1 MNDEQQAVFDA
12 VTSGRSVI
20 MTGAGGV
27 GKTYLLTR
35 IVEWATESNI
45 SYGITATTGAAA
57 ILLGGT
63 TLHSFLGIGLGTK
76 PAAELVRDLTRKR
89 EYGRILYERLRALT
103 ILIID
108 EVSMLNDQLFDL
120 ISDYLSIIR
129 KRPEPFGGVQLVLSG
144 DLFQIPPINGRF
156 FFHADAWKTK
166 GMDNITMRFDLKKS
180 QRHKGDTRFME
191 ILQKLRVGK
200 CTAAALCELQATESN
215 VFEDGIK
222 PSVLYLKNIDVDVLN
237 KHELDKL
244 IDIGALEHVYI
255 LKTSRQ
261 PAAKSWASSSKV
273 PELTRL
279 CIGAQVMLKW
289 NVDMEAGLCNGARG
303 VVLGFTP
310 SGAVRVKFRGIPEK
324 VIDTIKV
331 EHPDDKDIWFKFMPL
346 RLAWAITINVSQG
359 ATLDAAVIDMDI
371 GNASPD
377 FLYGKFYTAISRV
390 RDLKSVMVR
399 NVNPR
404 LFMAHPEALAFTGGG
419 GESLSLEALKI

>member
-1 MNDEQQAVFDA
+1 MNDEQQAVFNA
-12 VTSGRSVI
+12 VTSGRSVV

-35 IVEWATESNI
+35 IVEWAAENNI
-45 SYGITATTGAAA
+45 QYGITATTGAAA

-76 PAAELVRDLTRKR
+76 PAAELARDLMRKR
-89 EYGRILYERLRALT
+89 EYGRILYERLRALN

-129 KRPEPFGGVQLVLSG
+129 KCPEPFGGVQLVLSG

-156 FFHADAWKTK
+156 FFHADAWKNKTR
-166 GMDNITMRFDLKKS
+166 GTMRFDLKKS
-180 QRHKGDTRFME
+180 QRHKGDARFME
-191 ILQKLRVGK
+191 ILQKLRIGE
-200 CTAAALCELQATESN
+200 CTAAALCELQATETN

-237 KHELDKL
+237 KHELDRL
-244 IDIGALEHVYI
+244 IDIGALEYAYM
-255 LKTSRQ
+255 LKTSRH

-289 NVDMEAGLCNGARG
+289 NINMDAGLCNGARG
-303 VVLGFTP
+303 VVTGFTP
-310 SGAVRVKFRGIPEK
+310 SGAVRVKFRGIPETI
-324 VIDTIKV
+324 IDNIKV
-331 EHPDDKDIWFKFMPL
+331 EHPDDKEIWFKFMPL

-359 ATLDAAVIDMDI
+359 ATLDAAIIDMDI

-390 RDLKSVMVR
+390 RDLKSVIVR

-404 LFMAHPEALAFTGGG
+404 MFMAHPEALAFTD
-419 GESLSLEALKI
+419 SLSLETLKI